1 MRTVGRAGHLY
12 ARRTLDYEDDTHRRG
27 FKFMVQVTDSV
38 GVRLRELVVISS
50 EMEITILVT
59 EVIVI
64 MLTEMVM
71 MINVIV
77 MLIMKVLM
85 KMNVISVMTMKMKM
99 MMKIIIVFMM
109 LVIIPVVM
117 IEPINKV
124 LTFFID
130 DISVI
135 DNDTDIHYL

>member
-38 GVRLRELVVISS
+38 GVRQRELVVISF
-50 EMEITILVT
+50 EMVITILIT

-71 MINVIV
+71 NINVIV
-77 MLIMKVLM
+77 MLITKVLM
-85 KMNVISVMTMKMKM
+85 MMNVISVMTMKMKM
-99 MMKIIIVFMM
+99 MMKIIIIFMM

-117 IEPINKV
+117 IEPITTSV

-130 DISVI
+130 D
-135 DNDTDIHYL
+135 NTDIRY